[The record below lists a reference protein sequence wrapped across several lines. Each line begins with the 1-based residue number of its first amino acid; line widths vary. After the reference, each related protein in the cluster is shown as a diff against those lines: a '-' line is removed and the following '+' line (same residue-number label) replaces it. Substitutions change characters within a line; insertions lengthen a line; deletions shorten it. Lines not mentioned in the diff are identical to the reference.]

1 MRTGE
6 SRWGTPTEGD
16 VWLRGTA
23 HTPTVVVVA
32 DELHGEPRAAFPQ
45 LSQRWPGVW
54 CGRDPVQ
61 GGLVVLD
68 IARLPEQLPREFI
81 IAADIPC
88 LCCIILGLLF

>member
-32 DELHGEPRAAFPQ
+32 DALHDEPRAAFPQ

-54 CGRDPVQ
+54 CGRDPLQ

-68 IARLPEQLPREFI
+68 IARLPEQSGWSYWRLTS
-81 IAADIPC
+81 A
-88 LCCIILGLLF
+88 GLTVKER